1 MTLAEMARL
10 HGAAFVTPRPWSEAE
25 ITELLASPLCFVLD
39 EPQGFVMG
47 RVVAGE
53 AELLTIAV
61 EPMAQGRGVGTRLM
75 VRFLD
80 ELDRRGAETVF
91 LEVAETNAAARAL
104 YSGAG
109 FAVTGRRRGYYH
121 GPDGVAVDAIVMGR
135 RMKNEPNI

>member
-1 MTLAEMARL
+1 M
-10 HGAAFVTPRPWSEAE
+10 HGAAFVMPRPWSEAE
-25 ITELLASPLCFVLD
+25 IADLLASPLCFVLD

-61 EPMAQGRGVGTRLM
+61 DPMAQGQGVGTRLM
-75 VRFLD
+75 ARFLD
-80 ELDRRGAETVF
+80 ELDRRGAEAVF

-104 YSGAG
+104 YARAG

-121 GPDGVAVDAIVMGR
+121 APDGAAVDAVVMGR
-135 RMKNEPNI
+135 RVGIEPNL